1 MSICKEQPVKR
12 DWDLVRDILL
22 RTESL
27 APTESL
33 TLSDFN
39 DDQKYL
45 VAYHVKMLTDSGIL
59 HSIISSSIGNQPT
72 QFHVRELTWEGH
84 EFLDSIRVETTW
96 MKVKDFVKDK
106 GGVMTFDVIK
116 AVAANIIKSAM

>member
-1 MSICKEQPVKR
+1 MKR

-27 APTESL
+27 APIESL
-33 TLSDFN
+33 TLRDF
-39 DDQKYL
+39 DEDKKYL

-59 HSIISSSIGNQPT
+59 HSIVSNNIGDQPT

-84 EFLDSIRVETTW
+84 EFLDSIRVERTW
-96 MKVKDFVKDK
+96 KKVKDFVKDK

-116 AVAANIIKSAM
+116 AVAANIIKGAM